1 MNYLFYIIT
10 FLAAGAVL
18 IVPIRFKRKLRLDF
32 FTKQTQK
39 IVASQKNAFFSSF
52 VIYQAV
58 RIALMHHNKKL
69 IDFLMSGNTQKAFSL
84 LKNYS
89 PVYALLLSG
98 FTNLKSAIRQMK
110 ALLKKNPT
118 NSEYAAWLA
127 LLYEAQGDKCK
138 AQVAWDN
145 VQFKK
150 ISPYLKAQH
159 QAYLAR
165 TALKNG
171 DLEFASKLFY
181 QAAGLFNK
189 SQSFYEE
196 AQIYLYLGTVYRVS
210 FLYDVAETL
219 FLSALKNFQTL
230 KFEEGIAKTYANLG
244 ILMTGQER
252 FEEADNYLNKSLKI
266 SENIQSPFAI
276 AEIQDQLALLYLL
289 QKDNKNA
296 LQYLQSAKKIHTSLK
311 NKQGL
316 AFNAD
321 LTANLH
327 WQKGD
332 FENAAVQA
340 QKAACLYAESDNI
353 SGHLDSLYL
362 QAQSLFKLGDD
373 KTAESVLRKIVTQG
387 KQDCGCFYLANAYN
401 LLGII
406 FMKRKD
412 LRRAKGLFQQSL
424 DLEQRG
430 VRLNALAA
438 DYVNIGLVELYRG
451 YTEEAL
457 KNLKIAFDFAKQI
470 EDETLCTQI
479 QKQMDKIS
487 N

>member
-1 MNYLFYIIT
+1 MNYLFYIIIL
-10 FLAAGAVL
+10 LATGAIF
-18 IVPIRFKRKLRLDF
+18 IVPIWFRRKLRLDF
-32 FTKQTQK
+32 FTKQVQR
-39 IVASQKNAFFSSF
+39 IVVAQKNAFFSSF
-52 VIYQAV
+52 VLYQAV
-58 RIALMHHNKKL
+58 RIALRHNNKKL
-69 IDFLMSGNTQKAFSL
+69 IDLLLDGNIQKASKC
-84 LKNYS
+84 LKNYNS
-89 PVYALLLSG
+89 FYALLLEG
-98 FTNLKSAIRQMK
+98 FTKISPAIRQMK
-110 ALLKKNPT
+110 MLLKKNPT

-127 LLYEAQGDKCK
+127 LLCEAEGDKGK
-138 AQVAWDN
+138 ARAAWDN
-145 VQFKK
+145 VQFQKVP
-150 ISPYLKAQH
+150 PYLKAQH

-189 SQSFYEE
+189 SLAFYEE

-219 FLSALKNFQTL
+219 FLSALKNFQRL

-244 ILMTGQER
+244 ILMIGQER
-252 FEEADNYLNKSLKI
+252 FEEADSYLNKSSEI
-266 SENIQSPFAI
+266 SENIQNPFAM
-276 AEIQDQLALLYLL
+276 AEVQDQFALLYLL
-289 QKDNKNA
+289 QRDGKKA
-296 LQYLQSAKKIHTSLK
+296 QKHLRAAKKIHNALK

-327 WQKGD
+327 WQTED
-332 FENAAVQA
+332 FENAAKQA
-340 QKAACLYAESDNI
+340 QKAAVLYTESNNI
-353 SGHLDSLYL
+353 SGQLDSLYL
-362 QAQSLFKLGDD
+362 QAQSLFRLGDD
-373 KTAESVLRKIVTQG
+373 KTAESVLREILTQG

-406 FMKRKD
+406 FMKRRD

-438 DYVNIGLVELYRG
+438 DYVNIGMVELYRG
-451 YTEEAL
+451 YSEEAL

-479 QKQMDKIS
+479 QKQMDKI
-487 N
+487 NN